1 MIVGPRRRRIFPIRL
16 VGLGAIQS
24 WDCRAPRTGRDYAKE
39 ILKYHVSDFTKWKDH
54 DAFEAA
60 FARLIKDL
68 EAPAS
73 TGEGTG
79 RAGPPKGP

>member
-1 MIVGPRRRRIFPIRL
+1 VAEEIR
-16 VGLGAIQS
+16 
-24 WDCRAPRTGRDYAKE
+24 E
-39 ILKYHVSDFTKWKDH
+39 YHIPDFANWKDH

-73 TGEGTG
+73 TGEGTEG
-79 RAGPPKGP
+79 RGRESPPKAPASTSGGSKGRVRKGRPKRP